1 MCVRVCLCVLVCVS
15 DCEDIFLGTVFFCP
29 LDSSMTFYFSVAFEE
44 SMYSGTFFT
53 MHSINLLSKFPRLT
67 CVQGLLIHST
77 TVAFERGFVARY
89 SSGSRWRQVGKQ
101 HAA

>member
-1 MCVRVCLCVLVCVS
+1 MCACVPVCVLVCVS

-67 CVQGLLIHST
+67 CVQGLLIHSLPQLRLKGALLHAT
-77 TVAFERGFVARY
+77 IAVHDG
-89 SSGSRWRQVGKQ
+89 GKS
-101 HAA
+101 

>member
-1 MCVRVCLCVLVCVS
+1 MCVRVCLCACLCVS
-15 DCEDIFLGTVFFCP
+15 VIVRTFFLALSFFCP

-67 CVQGLLIHST
+67 CVQGLLIHSLPQLRLKGALLHAT
-77 TVAFERGFVARY
+77 IAVHDG
-89 SSGSRWRQVGKQ
+89 GKP
-101 HAA
+101 